1 MLLNLLSNAIKFSE
15 DSQKVILRASR
26 SADGGLEIAV
36 IDHGKGIPPEYQQ
49 KVFEPFEQVDDI
61 MTRTH
66 KGTGLG
72 LPLVKALTEMHGGE
86 VRLSSQVNKGTTV
99 TLWFPP
105 RAVVN
110 DGGRRTA

>member
-1 MLLNLLSNAIKFSE
+1 
-15 DSQKVILRASR
+15 LRTSLG
-26 SADGGLEIAV
+26 ADGSLEITV
-36 IDHGKGIPPEYQQ
+36 TDHGKGIPPEYQQ
-49 KVFEPFEQVDDI
+49 KIFEPFEQVDDI

-86 VRLSSQVNKGTTV
+86 VRLQSQLNKGTVV

-110 DGGRRTA
+110 DGSRRAVN